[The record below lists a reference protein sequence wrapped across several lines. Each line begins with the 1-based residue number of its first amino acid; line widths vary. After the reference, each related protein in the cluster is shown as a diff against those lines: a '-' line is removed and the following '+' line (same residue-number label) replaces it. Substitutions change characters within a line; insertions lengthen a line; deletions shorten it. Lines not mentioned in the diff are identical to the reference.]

1 MEEWGDG
8 NSGNFRRGRENSR
21 RIGRNGEEIVAR
33 ADVLVG
39 REMVRGRKGN
49 HEGGGGFRDREC
61 RRGKVEVRRWMRGGE
76 EAAGREIA
84 RRGSPDGA
92 TGRNSGRRGMAGEVA
107 R

>member
-1 MEEWGDG
+1 MKW
-8 NSGNFRRGRENSR
+8 RGRENSR
-21 RIGRNGEEIVAR
+21 RTGRDGEEIVAR

-39 REMVRGRKGN
+39 REMVRGRRGN
-49 HEGGGGFRDREC
+49 HEGGGGFVTGNAGG
-61 RRGKVEVRRWMRGGE
+61 GKVEVRRWMRGEE